1 MSKRRNIFYTAGS
14 HGNFIKYLFD
24 CHDNGKVL
32 PSPFNENGNSHKRA
46 DMDNLNRNYDICS
59 QLHNEKL
66 GATTSLDNYAVV
78 WEGFD
83 SFFYTMIG
91 YTDRGARLKQ
101 PGIELLRQDL
111 KLYEKIYG
119 VEVHISEFLK
129 QKLNY
134 DIEILGQPPLGVIR
148 NYFLMS
154 FYTHFNHILWL
165 RNQQLK
171 QKGFREIPLFD
182 ILDKRL
188 LKSRLKDIFG
198 FVLDID
204 AVHQIFMSKN
214 LAYEQLQLVTSTLK
228 DISDKNDRSI
238 SGLNVISEA
247 YILFCLEV
255 KHFDI
260 PFSIGNEFFKT
271 TKDVVDYIDHFPGY
285 MKRPNNLFHE
295 HFRHY
300 KRKDF

>member
-1 MSKRRNIFYTAGS
+1 MSKRRNIFYTAGC

-24 CHDNGKVL
+24 CHDEGKVL
-32 PSPFNENGNSHKRA
+32 TSPFNENGNSHKRA
-46 DMDNLNRNYDICS
+46 DMGNLNSSYDLCN
-59 QLHNEKL
+59 QWDYEKL
-66 GATTSLDNYAVV
+66 GAATSSDNYAIV

-91 YTDRGARLKQ
+91 YTDRGGLLEQ
-101 PGIELLRQDL
+101 PGIELLQQDL

-134 DIEILGQPPLGVIR
+134 DIEILGQPPRSVIR

-171 QKGFREIPLFD
+171 QKGFIEIPIFD

-188 LKSRLKDIFG
+188 LKSRLNDIFG

-204 AVHQIFMSKN
+204 TVHQAFMSKN
-214 LAYEQLQLVTSTLK
+214 LANEQLQLVTSTLK

-260 PFSIGNEFFKT
+260 PFSIGNDFFKT

-285 MKRPNNLFHE
+285 MKRPNNLFNE